1 MHDSKGISGSGRL
14 VRQSSKKA
22 GTGHGIGPPHH
33 HVWVAALEQA
43 LASARTLKMEEHAAL
58 LQQHLDLVTQ
68 NQSQVDLTVRHFRC
82 KIQYDKS
89 KANLIIGPTPEG
101 TRLVRAF
108 MEVILVMESKRK
120 LLEGTAPQAGLEREA
135 QRILDLHSNT

>member
-1 MHDSKGISGSGRL
+1 M
-14 VRQSSKKA
+14 
-22 GTGHGIGPPHH
+22 
-33 HVWVAALEQA
+33 WVAALEQA
-43 LASARTLKMEEHAAL
+43 LTSARTLKMEEHAAL

-82 KIQYDKS
+82 NIQYDKS

-108 MEVILVMESKRK
+108 MEVVLRMDSKRK
-120 LLEGTAPQAGLEREA
+120 LLEGTVPQSGLEREA
-135 QRILDLHSNT
+135 QRILDLHTNG